1 MDFITEYHSVGSV
14 DLLDLVLAKIKR
26 LAFRKAVIT
35 CCNGIYKVALVIA
48 DCAVGS
54 DNIFCGTD
62 FIGSAFQS
70 CGFINRLVN
79 GGDFIALIIS
89 TAADIYAIENFALFG
104 NGNLAF
110 LSVVRLLYLSQ
121 NNAALLCGVFFCDVK
136 GDGCTVKHIAV
147 RSLNLY
153 ELVALIVHEH
163 FGSDKIALAVGVEC
177 VDCEIRGVRNG
188 HSDQSIIGCI
198 NLESCSLIGDG
209 SS

>member
-1 MDFITEYHSVGSV
+1 MIV
-14 DLLDLVLAKIKR
+14 DC
-26 LAFRKAVIT
+26 T
-35 CCNGIYKVALVIA
+35 
-48 DCAVGS
+48 VGS

-79 GGDFIALIIS
+79 GGDFVTFIIS
-89 TAADIYAIENFALFG
+89 TAADIYAVEHFALFG
-104 NGNLAF
+104 DGNLAF
-110 LSVVRLLYLSQ
+110 LSVVCLIYLSQ

-136 GDGCTVKHIAV
+136 GDRCTVKHIAV
-147 RSLNLY
+147 RSLHLY
-153 ELVALIVHEH
+153 ELIALIVHEH

-177 VDCEIRGVRNG
+177 VDCEIRGVWNG

-198 NLESCSLIGDG
+198 NLESRSLIGDG

>member
-1 MDFITEYHSVGSV
+1 MDFITV
-14 DLLDLVLAKIKR
+14 VLAKIKR
-26 LAFRKAVIT
+26 LAFCKAVIT

-104 NGNLAF
+104 NGNLAW
-110 LSVVRLLYLSQ
+110 
-121 NNAALLCGVFFCDVK
+121 
-136 GDGCTVKHIAV
+136 
-147 RSLNLY
+147 
-153 ELVALIVHEH
+153 
-163 FGSDKIALAVGVEC
+163 
-177 VDCEIRGVRNG
+177 
-188 HSDQSIIGCI
+188 
-198 NLESCSLIGDG
+198 
-209 SS
+209 